1 MHAMLDHTSV
11 HAAPET
17 GLVRYDAMCR
27 AIDAAYEVDEVKAIH
42 DQAAMLQAAAR
53 VAHNVDAETRAY
65 EIRMRAARKAG
76 ALSKKIERCSGGD
89 HRSKNQT
96 PRTADFDPKGKVL
109 QRAGVSTQQASG
121 WERLSE
127 VPEDKFEAALANR
140 TVNELIDRI
149 TPVSGEALLFVGTM
163 RDFERRGYLART
175 PADFMATMDETMLE
189 EVYRIA
195 PLASAWLATIRNPDN
210 G

>member
-1 MHAMLDHTSV
+1 MID
-11 HAAPET
+11 AP
-17 GLVRYDAMCR
+17 GSSLIRYDAMCR

-42 DQAAMLQAAAR
+42 DKAAMLQAAAR
-53 VAHNVDAETRAY
+53 VANNHDAEMRAY

-76 ALSKKIERCSGGD
+76 ELTKKIEKAKTGPNSFPGSC
-89 HRSKNQT
+89 
-96 PRTADFDPKGKVL
+96 GKTKTL
-109 QRAGVSTQQASG
+109 EAAGVSTHQASE

-127 VPEDKFEAALANR
+127 VPQDEFETALAMKKSVR
-140 TVNELIDRI
+140 ALIDKL
-149 TPVSGEALLFVGTM
+149 TPVSDDALLFIGTI

-175 PADFMATMDETMLE
+175 PADFMATMVDTMLE

-195 PLASAWLATIRNPDN
+195 PLAAAWLSTIKDPRN